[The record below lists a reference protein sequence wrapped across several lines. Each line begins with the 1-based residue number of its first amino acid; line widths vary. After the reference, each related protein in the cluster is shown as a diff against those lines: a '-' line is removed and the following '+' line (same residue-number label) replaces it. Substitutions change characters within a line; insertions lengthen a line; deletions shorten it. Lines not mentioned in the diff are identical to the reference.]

1 MALTAHPR
9 YFAPDEAPG
18 SRLDTT
24 LAAFAQLVALRLNT
38 TRALISLIN
47 HTSQYILVEATQN
60 SPLVPDQAETTTD
73 VGDGLMFGRTTFPR
87 SLGLCGNAIES
98 LPTSPQ
104 EAPISLQEASWRPS
118 PLVINDVLHSEQ
130 FSQRPF
136 AMSHPSVRFFAAM
149 PISTTSG
156 VSVGAVS
163 VMDEKPRL
171 GLSQVEVEFL
181 GDMSVA
187 IMAHLEMAR
196 CNEGHRR
203 SEKMIKGL
211 GVFMEGRTNLDEWW
225 LELGGKNKTRR
236 QQASTKVPSPAPPGS
251 PVPPPKDVLEY
262 ESPPESGKR
271 SQHQDEPETPRPR
284 LPPRHTSSRT
294 YATDNRKGHIS
305 ARLKEMFSRA
315 GHIIQESIEVD
326 GALFLDAHMNSLSE
340 RTGKSI

>member
-1 MALTAHPR
+1 
-9 YFAPDEAPG
+9 
-18 SRLDTT
+18 LDTT

-60 SPLVPDQAETTTD
+60 SPLVSDQAETTTG
-73 VGDGLMFGRTTFPR
+73 VGDGLLFGRTTFPR

-98 LPTSPQ
+98 LPTSPR
-104 EAPISLQEASWRPS
+104 ESPISLQEASWRPS

-181 GDMSVA
+181 RDISVA

-196 CNEGHRR
+196 CNEGHKR

-225 LELGGKNKTRR
+225 LELGGNKNKTQR
-236 QQASTKVPSPAPPGS
+236 QQTSTGVLSPAPPDS
-251 PVPPPKDVLEY
+251 PVLPPKDVLEY
-262 ESPPESGKR
+262 ESPPEGGKG
-271 SQHQDEPETPRPR
+271 SQHQDEPETPRPS
-284 LPPRHTSSRT
+284 LSPRHTNSRT
-294 YATDNRKGHIS
+294 FTTDIRKSHIS

-326 GALFLDAHMNSLSE
+326 GALFLDAHMSSLSE